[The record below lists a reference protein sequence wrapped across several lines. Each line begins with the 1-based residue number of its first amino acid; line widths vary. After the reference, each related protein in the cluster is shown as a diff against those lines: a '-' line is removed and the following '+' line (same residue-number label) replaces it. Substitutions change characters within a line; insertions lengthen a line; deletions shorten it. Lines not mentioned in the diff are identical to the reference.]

1 MNMKKVKIPKIKKPK
16 SFKIQDKKKLLC
28 YREIIYRSFNRTKTF
43 GFSPRLQLVILFI
56 FAAIAAT
63 GYYGYY
69 YYNKSGDIISQ
80 SKLELQKAKDA
91 YEDFVSEVAVLQKQS
106 KDNKEL
112 EDKLKNVITNDS
124 LINHASLESK
134 VELKEALLQRDMARA
149 ERDALKAQMDELE
162 KTLKQTKTAEL
173 ELLDKVSSI
182 ASKEIIKIKEAL
194 NAINQPLKQK
204 GLYFNILSRPKS
216 AGKGGPYI
224 PDRQYFSQDKDIDDK
239 INSIYETVDNID
251 TYKEG
256 IKNVPIGK
264 PVWSYWVSSHF
275 GRRNDPLQGGKA
287 NHKGIDLASRTG
299 NKIRVKA
306 KGKVL
311 RAMQNNGG
319 YGKFVEVDHQN
330 GFKTKY
336 GHLHKIYVKAGDAVD
351 IDDVLGEVGNT
362 GRSTGPHLHYEVL
375 YQGHPVNPLAF
386 IKAKY

>member
-1 MNMKKVKIPKIKKPK
+1 MKHIKIPKIKKPK
-16 SFKIQDKKKLLC
+16 SLKIKHKRSLLC
-28 YREIIYRSFNRTKTF
+28 YREIIYRSSNRTKIF
-43 GFSPRLQLVILFI
+43 GFSPRLQLGI
-56 FAAIAAT
+56 FFAFLIVAST
-63 GYYGYY
+63 SFYGYY
-69 YYNKSGDIISQ
+69 FYGKSGDLISQ
-80 SKLELQKAKDA
+80 SKIEVQNAKDA
-91 YEDFVSEVAVLQKQS
+91 YENFVSEIALWQKQS
-106 KDNKEL
+106 SNNKDL
-112 EDKLKNVITNDS
+112 EGKLKDVIAKDS
-124 LINHASLESK
+124 LINQATLENK
-134 VELKEALLQRDMARA
+134 IELKEALLQRDMARA

-162 KTLKQTKTAEL
+162 QTLKQTKTAEL
-173 ELLDKVSSI
+173 ELLDKVSTI
-182 ASKEIIKIKEAL
+182 ASKEIVKIKEAL
-194 NAINQPLKQK
+194 NAINKPLKQK

-224 PDRQYFSQDKDIDDK
+224 PTRQYFSQDAQIDAK
-239 INSIYETVDNID
+239 INGIYETIDNID

-275 GRRNDPLQGGKA
+275 GTRNDPLQGGRA

-306 KGKVL
+306 NGKVL
-311 RAMQNNGG
+311 RAVQNNGG

-336 GHLHKIYVKAGDAVD
+336 GHLHKIYVKTGDVVE